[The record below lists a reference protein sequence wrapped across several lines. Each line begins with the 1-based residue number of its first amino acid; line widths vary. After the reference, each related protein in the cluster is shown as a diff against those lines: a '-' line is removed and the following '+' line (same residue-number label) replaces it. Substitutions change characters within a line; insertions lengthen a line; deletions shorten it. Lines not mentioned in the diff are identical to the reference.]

1 MMMSSKTKPVA
12 FKLDGEDGHVLI
24 LNPLLVPV
32 KVHCLTVNPLTSFSL
47 AFLPRLPTLMP
58 WPGPHNTLKM
68 VKLVQPGPMEMQS
81 SPVPMTELATW
92 ILVESAMWMPSV
104 LGLSPGALILMES
117 RVMSLDSKICMWNNL
132 LSIEEML
139 LMVAFVTKLNT
150 KFYRVVLLVQV
161 KVRMN

>member
-1 MMMSSKTKPVA
+1 MMCSKRKSVA
-12 FKLDGEDGHVLI
+12 FKLDEEDCHVLI
-24 LNPLLVPV
+24 LIPFVVPV
-32 KVHCLTVNPLTSFSL
+32 RLHCITFSPMTSFSP

-68 VKLVQPGPMEMQS
+68 VKLVQPEPMEMQS

-117 RVMSLDSKICMWNNL
+117 NVIFLD
-132 LSIEEML
+132 
-139 LMVAFVTKLNT
+139 
-150 KFYRVVLLVQV
+150 
-161 KVRMN
+161 